1 MPYFAKRAATKRPI
15 PLGATVRFTHSAEAI
30 PHDIVVSAKVWG
42 PPITHGRDAAR
53 PSAGVPI
60 AHEAMYGQIWDY
72 ATPSAAWVVLPD
84 RTARLVAVR
93 DMAQISDSDMH
104 ASLAL
109 LTRDEVARLAS
120 DER

>member
-15 PLGATVRFTHSAEAI
+15 PLGATVRFARSAEAI

-42 PPITHGRDAAR
+42 PPITHGQDAAR
-53 PSAGVPI
+53 PMVGPEV
-60 AHEAMYGQIWDY
+60 AHEVTYGQVWDY

-93 DMAQISDSDMH
+93 DMTQVVDDPEQH
-104 ASLAL
+104 ALTMSLG
-109 LTRDEVARLAS
+109 